1 MEEILLE
8 VYRNGNQAD
17 IYALWEQILTEIL
30 LSAEEVSWEE
40 GTIYRFDQEWTLE
53 NVPAG
58 FVLYR
63 ALLRFYCAYEVANQT
78 LPLSELAR
86 SFGLAAGWK
95 DYRQLE
101 SLFFGVVTDAV
112 HMAESDAFCGDTRK
126 ACLES
131 IARITGK

>member
-1 MEEILLE
+1 MILKTGYLDMIP
-8 VYRNGNQAD
+8 RNAFVKEGI
-17 IYALWEQILTEIL
+17 IYW
-30 LSAEEVSWEE
+30 
-40 GTIYRFDQEWTLE
+40 FDQEWTLE

-63 ALLRFYCAYEVANQT
+63 ALLRFYCSYEEANQT

-86 SFGLAAGWK
+86 RYGLAAGWR

-101 SLFFGVVTDAV
+101 SLFFGVVTDAA
-112 HMAESDAFCGDTRK
+112 HMAESEAFCGDVRK

-131 IARITGK
+131 IARITGR